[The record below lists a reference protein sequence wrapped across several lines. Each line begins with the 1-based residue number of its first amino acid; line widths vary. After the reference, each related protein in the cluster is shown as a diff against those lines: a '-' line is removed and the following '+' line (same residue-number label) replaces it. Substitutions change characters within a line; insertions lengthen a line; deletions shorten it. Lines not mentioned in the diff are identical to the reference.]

1 MPIAVRFA
9 PSPTGLLHLGN
20 ARTALVTWL
29 FARRHGGHFLLRLD
43 DTDLERCTPAYA
55 AAAQRDLAWLGLD
68 WDARVRQSDRMDAYA
83 EALDRLRAA
92 GRLYPCYET
101 AEELALKRKA
111 QLAQRRPPVYDRAAL
126 ALSAADRAR
135 LEAEGRRPHWRFR
148 LDRAPIE
155 WIDLVRGPVR
165 FHGADLSDP
174 VLVRADGRPLYH
186 VCSVVD
192 DAAFGMTHVVR
203 GEDHVANTAA
213 HIQMFEALGTAPP
226 AFAHLP
232 LLADAAGKGLS
243 KRLGSLSLEAL
254 RDEDGLEPMAVNSLL
269 ARLGTA
275 DPVEP
280 FAALA
285 PLIAEVDFARFAR
298 ATPRLDPEELVRL
311 NARILHALPFA
322 AVADRLRALGLDRAD
337 EDFWLAVRPNLTRLR
352 DAVEWWRVAHGPVA
366 PVLEDPAFTAKAAAA
381 LPPEPWGGDTWAA
394 WTGTLKRLTGRKG
407 RALFLPLR
415 LALTGADHGPE
426 LKVLLPLIGRDRAAA
441 RLSGQ
446 TA

>member
-29 FARRHGGHFLLRLD
+29 FARRHAGRFLLRLD
-43 DTDLERCTPAYA
+43 DTDLERCTSAYA
-55 AAAQRDLAWLGLD
+55 RAAERDLAWLGLD
-68 WDARVRQSDRMDAYA
+68 WDERVRQSDRMDVYA
-83 EALDRLRAA
+83 DALDRLRTA

-126 ALSAADRAR
+126 ALTEADRAR

-148 LDRAPIE
+148 LDHAPIA
-155 WIDLVRGPVR
+155 WVDLVRGPVR

-186 VCSVVD
+186 ICSVVD
-192 DAAFGMTHVVR
+192 DAAFGMSHVVR

-213 HIQMFEALGTAPP
+213 HIQMFEALGAVPP

-254 RDEDGLEPMAVNSLL
+254 REEDGLEPMAINSLL
-269 ARLGTA
+269 GRLGTA

-280 FAALA
+280 FMALA
-285 PLIAEVDFARFAR
+285 PLIAEADFARFAR
-298 ATPRLDPEELVRL
+298 ATPRLDPEDLVRL
-311 NARILHALPFA
+311 NARILHALPFD
-322 AVADRLRALGLDRAD
+322 AVADRLRALGLTGVD
-337 EDFWLAVRPNLTRLR
+337 EAFWLAVRPNLTRLR

-366 PVLEDPAFTAKAAAA
+366 PVLEDPAFTAEAAAA

-394 WTGTLKRLTGRKG
+394 WTAALKRLTGRKG
-407 RALFLPLR
+407 KALFLPLR

-441 RLSGQ
+441 RLSGR
-446 TA
+446 AA